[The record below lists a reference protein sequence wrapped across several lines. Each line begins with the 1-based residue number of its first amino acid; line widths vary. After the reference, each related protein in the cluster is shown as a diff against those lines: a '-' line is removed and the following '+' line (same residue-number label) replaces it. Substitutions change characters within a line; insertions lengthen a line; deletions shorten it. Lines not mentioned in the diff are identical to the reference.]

1 MQPFRNYYVGPSFA
15 DAKVHD
21 VMRVG
26 TVTCR
31 PETSLH
37 DVARIM
43 VGYQIHSLLVEG
55 EGDGEWRIITDLE
68 VAEAVASGPVELT
81 AADLAVPHLPTVP
94 ADESLAT
101 AAKLMSE
108 QRCTH
113 LLAVQPATGQPVG
126 VISALGLAA
135 VLASESR

>member
-1 MQPFRNYYVGPSFA
+1 MQPYRNHYVGPSFE

-37 DVARIM
+37 DIARIM

-55 EGDGEWRIITDLE
+55 EGEGKWCIITDLE
-68 VAEAVASGPVELT
+68 VAEAVASGGTEVT
-81 AADLAVPHLPTVP
+81 AADLAVPQLPTVS

-108 QRCTH
+108 GRCTH
-113 LLAVQPATGQPVG
+113 LLAVQPSTGQPVG
-126 VISALGLAA
+126 VISALGLAS
-135 VLASESR
+135 VLATEAA

>member
-1 MQPFRNYYVGPSFA
+1 MQPNRSAYGGPSFV

-31 PETSLH
+31 PGTSLK

-43 VGYQIHSLLVEG
+43 VGYQIHSVLVEG
-55 EGDGEWRIITDLE
+55 DDPGEWRIITDLE
-68 VAEAVASGPVELT
+68 VADAVASGGSDLI
-81 AADLAVPHLPTVP
+81 AADLAVPDLATVP
-94 ADESLAT
+94 ADESLAG
-101 AAKLMSE
+101 AAKLMAE
-108 QRCTH
+108 RRCTH
-113 LLAVQPATGQPVG
+113 LLAVQPSTGQPVG

-135 VLASESR
+135 VIAAEPS